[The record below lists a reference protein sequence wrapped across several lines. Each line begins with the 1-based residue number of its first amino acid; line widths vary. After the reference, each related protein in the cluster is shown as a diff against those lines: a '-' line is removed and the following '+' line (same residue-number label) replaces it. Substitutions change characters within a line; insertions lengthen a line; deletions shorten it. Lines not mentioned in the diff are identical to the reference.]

1 MKTTREGVEER
12 KAEVQKVA
20 SEDSRSCLCWLMVPA
35 AEKKKKRMNV
45 DY

>member
-20 SEDSRSCLCWLMVPA
+20 SEDSGSCLCWLMKKE
-35 AEKKKKRMNV
+35 EKNER
-45 DY
+45 